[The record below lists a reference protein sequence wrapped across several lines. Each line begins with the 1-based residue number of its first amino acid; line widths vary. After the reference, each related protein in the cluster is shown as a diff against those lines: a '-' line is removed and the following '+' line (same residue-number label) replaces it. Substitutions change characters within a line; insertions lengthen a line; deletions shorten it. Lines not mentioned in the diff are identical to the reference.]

1 MTIEND
7 LYFMQQA
14 MAQAKLAE
22 SHNEIPVGAVVV
34 LNGEIVGR
42 GFNQPISSTDPT
54 AHAEVIALKD
64 AAKNIGNY
72 RLIDCTLYVTLEP
85 CVMCSGAMVHSRIA
99 RVVYGACDY
108 KTGAVE
114 SVMTLLEHE
123 SHNHRVEASGGVLA
137 QECGQMLSDFFA
149 RRRKEKK
156 ALKRGEG

>member
-1 MTIEND
+1 MTTEND

-34 LNGEIVGR
+34 LNGEVVGQ

-54 AHAEVIALKD
+54 AHAEVIALRD

-114 SVMTLLEHE
+114 SVMTLLDHE
-123 SHNHRVEASGGVLA
+123 SHNHKVEANGGVLA
-137 QECGQMLSDFFA
+137 EECGQMLSDFFT

-156 ALKRGEG
+156 ALKRGE